1 MEQQKQH
8 SNQNK
13 EKKQGGFHKYHGQAG
28 FGHGQHKNKRHHK
41 NNASADKKGTNT
53 ANATNTTTTASTNAV
68 PVQAKVQNNKANS
81 SPKPN
86 VINEKNKAQENKN
99 IKRKHFQKAESLEDI
114 KRDLQRIEK
123 EIWLE
128 ISDIASLTLD

>member
-1 MEQQKQH
+1 MEQQKQQN

-28 FGHGQHKNKRHHK
+28 FGHGQHRNKRHHK
-41 NNASADKKGTNT
+41 SNNATDKK
-53 ANATNTTTTASTNAV
+53 ATNTVNATAANAA
-68 PVQAKVQNNKANS
+68 PVQTNVQNNKVKPT
-81 SPKPN
+81 PKPN
-86 VINEKNKAQENKN
+86 VPNEKNKTNENKT